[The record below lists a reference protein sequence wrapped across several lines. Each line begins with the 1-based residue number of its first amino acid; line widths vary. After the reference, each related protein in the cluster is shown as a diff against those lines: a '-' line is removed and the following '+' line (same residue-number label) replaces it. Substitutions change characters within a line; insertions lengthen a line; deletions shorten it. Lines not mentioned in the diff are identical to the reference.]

1 VASFPVSIR
10 RRSGPLALAC
20 SVGAVFLLGCFALAP
35 PRLAAQSAPGVQ
47 SMNPDFS
54 ALGDFLID
62 LSPRSPTF
70 TEDGKRFSLRE
81 VELGIQGAVDPFF
94 RADLFLGL
102 HGGEISVEEGYLTAL
117 LLPGQLQARL
127 GRFLLPMGKVNLT
140 HRPELLTLEYPLAI
154 RTYFSEEGF
163 RGTGASV
170 SRLFAPFG
178 VFQELQLFVL
188 NGIEGEGH
196 GHDHGNGDDH
206 GHDHGPAEELVL
218 GGPDRRGLEQ
228 LGSMA
233 HLRTFFD
240 LGVASNVEVGA
251 SFGIGTVER
260 YLRPGRD
267 AAPVG
272 GERPD
277 VLRTYRIQ
285 RLWGTNV
292 IYRWRPPERGL
303 YRSFR
308 LEGEAF
314 VHDGPEAPAF
324 GGFAQTQLQ
333 VGRRTYVAGRIDAV
347 QRPGSQHVEAHGQG
361 VSRHV
366 HIDTDSGG
374 EWLHAASAYWT
385 FFPSEF
391 SRLRL
396 GVERTFGD
404 GWGERGSVW
413 RAALQTT
420 FSLGP
425 HRPHPF

>member
-1 VASFPVSIR
+1 M
-10 RRSGPLALAC
+10 
-20 SVGAVFLLGCFALAP
+20 
-35 PRLAAQSAPGVQ
+35 QSL
-47 SMNPDFS
+47 NPDIS

-62 LSPRSPTF
+62 FSPRTPTF
-70 TEDGKRFSLRE
+70 PEEGTRFSLRE
-81 VELGIQGAVDPFF
+81 IELGIQGAVDPYF
-94 RADLFLGL
+94 RADIFLGL
-102 HGGEISVEEGYLTAL
+102 HGEGVSVEEGYLTAL
-117 LLPGQLQARL
+117 VLPGGLQARL
-127 GRFLLPMGKVNLT
+127 GRFLLPMGKANLT
-140 HRPELLTLEYPLAI
+140 HRPELLTIEYPLAI
-154 RTYFSEEGF
+154 RTYFSDEGY
-163 RGTGASV
+163 RGTGASA
-170 SRLFAPFG
+170 SRIFSAFG
-178 VFQELQLFVL
+178 VFQELQLFLL

-196 GHDHGNGDDH
+196 AHDDDS
-206 GHDHGPAEELVL
+206 GHDHGPAEDLVL

-228 LGSMA
+228 LGSLA
-233 HLRTFFD
+233 HLRTFLD
-240 LGVASNVEVGA
+240 LGSASNVEVGA
-251 SFGIGTVER
+251 SFGIGAVER
-260 YLRPGRD
+260 YVEPASD
-267 AAPVG
+267 AAPVR

-277 VLRTYRIQ
+277 AFRSYRTQ

-308 LEGEAF
+308 LEGEGF

-324 GGFAQTQLQ
+324 GGFAQTQWQL
-333 VGRRTYVAGRIDAV
+333 GRRTYLASRFDAV

-361 VSRHV
+361 TGRHV
-366 HIDTDSGG
+366 HFDTDPGG
-374 EWLHAASAYWT
+374 EWMQAASAYWT

-404 GWGERGSVW
+404 GWGDEGGVW